1 MAKNLKASLI
11 VDLLGNISAKSRQWS
26 QELGAFSRSGQSGL
40 GGIGNAAR
48 RAGQETEFVGSRM
61 QRTLAG
67 VRGSIRTVTSD
78 FDRLQGSITGTLG
91 RLSNL
96 YGMLAGGAAVYGFN
110 KAFIRPAAEME
121 NYILRLNAINH
132 GDVAKTE
139 AVKAWAVQNAK
150 ETTWGLAGVMQE
162 YASSRGFGMSDKE
175 ARNFITMLQDQ
186 GGYHGWSLA
195 DAQGASLQLKQMYSR
210 GAIQAADASILTGYG
225 INVYQLLA
233 EKLKV
238 DQKALRA
245 LGEKGKLGPDSVRLL
260 FQVMAEQAKGA
271 QKNAMNSWTGMTA
284 MMGDVWDG
292 FARDVMAKGPFDS
305 LKRSLKGFLDYADD
319 AKASGLQEKLAAQTA
334 GALNKGFEYARD
346 AATGF
351 YRAIQKVRET
361 LQALRDAGYGDALDS
376 IARGAQTAAK
386 YLLYMYLATRAL
398 KMARAVGTG
407 IIRPGAALLGYG
419 LSAAA
424 FLTSP
429 FRSSPPAGTPPGTSQ
444 GRGQRFIN
452 FLTGV
457 NPAAVQPVLVT
468 NWPTGGLSGPGA
480 TDTSSGGRQGRGRRK
495 RGPGRGRPVT
505 PPLTPSPVPPSPS
518 SGGAGFWG
526 RMMGRAGGLLSSVG
540 SRMGL
545 GRFSGFFRSAGGLAG
560 RLGGGALWAGAMAA
574 PVLLDGSA
582 SATDKGEAVGSLA
595 GSIAGGALGA
605 AAGPVGVAI
614 GSTVGSYLGNYLGG
628 WLTEAWQK
636 LRGDTDNSGGKAAEQ
651 ASARVELVAP
661 DGWSARSI
669 DINETSGSSLDVDV
683 WNGGNYVHW

>member
-1 MAKNLKASLI
+1 S
-11 VDLLGNISAKSRQWS
+11 
-26 QELGAFSRSGQSGL
+26 
-40 GGIGNAAR
+40 
-48 RAGQETEFVGSRM
+48 
-61 QRTLAG
+61 
-67 VRGSIRTVTSD
+67 
-78 FDRLQGSITGTLG
+78 
-91 RLSNL
+91 
-96 YGMLAGGAAVYGFN
+96 
-110 KAFIRPAAEME
+110 
-121 NYILRLNAINH
+121 
-132 GDVAKTE
+132 
-139 AVKAWAVQNAK
+139 
-150 ETTWGLAGVMQE
+150 
-162 YASSRGFGMSDKE
+162 
-175 ARNFITMLQDQ
+175 
-186 GGYHGWSLA
+186 
-195 DAQGASLQLKQMYSR
+195 DAQGASLQLKQMYAR
-210 GAIQAADASILTGYG
+210 GSIQAADANILATYG
-225 INVYQLLA
+225 INAYRVLA
-233 EKLKV
+233 DRLGV
-238 DQKALRA
+238 DQKVVRK
-245 LGEKGKLGPDSVRLL
+245 LGEKGLLGPDSIRLL
-260 FQVMAEQAKGA
+260 FQTLAEQARGA
-271 QKNAMNSWTGMTA
+271 QKDAMNSWSGLTA
-284 MMGDVWDG
+284 MMGDVWDQ
-292 FARDVMAKGPFDS
+292 FARDVMDSGPFE
-305 LKRSLKGFLDYADD
+305 KLKGNLRGFLSWVDS
-319 AKASGLQEKLAAQTA
+319 AKSDGSYHSLAESTASAMNQ
-334 GALNKGFEYARD
+334 GFEYARD
-346 AATGF
+346 AVTGF
-351 YRAIQKVRET
+351 YQAIRKVRDT
-361 LQALRDAGYGDALDS
+361 LQALRDAGYGDALDR
-376 IARGAQTAAK
+376 IGQGAQTAAK

-429 FRSSPPAGTPPGTSQ
+429 FRRSPPAGTPPGTYQ

-468 NWPTGGLSGPGA
+468 NWPTGGLSGTGA

-505 PPLTPSPVPPSPS
+505 PPLPPSPVPPSPS

-605 AAGPVGVAI
+605 AAGPVGIAI

-636 LRGDTDNSGGKAAEQ
+636 LRGSDDESSGQAVQK

-661 DGWSARSI
+661 EGWQARSI
-669 DINETSGSSLDVDV
+669 DIDDTSGHGLDVNV
-683 WNGGNYVHW
+683 WNGGNYGLW